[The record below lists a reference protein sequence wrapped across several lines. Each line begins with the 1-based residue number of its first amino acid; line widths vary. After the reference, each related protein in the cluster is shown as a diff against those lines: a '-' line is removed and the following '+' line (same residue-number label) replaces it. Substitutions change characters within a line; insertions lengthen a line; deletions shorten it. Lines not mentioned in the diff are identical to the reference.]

1 MPGPVHN
8 RRWPRYAADLPVRV
22 TPSRRA
28 SKTAVPG
35 RVNAIS
41 EGGMALQAS
50 IYFEPGDLMEIEFQT
65 PQYLRLIGTVRS
77 RAGYYFGLEFLSGL
91 SAEKTSCAAPWPV
104 GLKPAECEKIKPVEP
119 EAVALEVAKIQA
131 AENVGIPSANR
142 VFAAL
147 HRTDLQ
153 IKQVLKEI
161 QALHTVA
168 IMLAEIEAQEQGL
181 HSLSPKYSL

>member
-1 MPGPVHN
+1 MPSPVPS

-41 EGGMALQAS
+41 EGGMALYAS
-50 IYFEPGDLMEIEFQT
+50 IFFQPGDLMEIEFQT
-65 PQYLRLIGTVRS
+65 PQHLRLVGHVRS
-77 RAGYYFGLEFLSGL
+77 RAGYCFGLEFLSGL
-91 SAEKTSCAAPWPV
+91 SVEKTGWAEPWPV
-104 GLKPAECEKIKPVEP
+104 GLKPAEDEKIKPVVLEP
-119 EAVALEVAKIQA
+119 VLLEAAKIQPV
-131 AENVGIPSANR
+131 ESVSIPSANS

-168 IMLAEIEAQEQGL
+168 LMVL
-181 HSLSPKYSL
+181 PKGGKQ